1 MADQFILD
9 LIGQLNKTQT
19 EANIRSQLGSIVKEL
34 NGENIPQFIGEL
46 DYKTTETNIRKQL
59 DSISKSLTLNINPSI
74 GKSTGVTNPTS
85 NTTKSTDNPEIQK
98 SNVYYKQMIENLKLI
113 QSLKNKQGNAG
124 ISENAEIERQIKNA
138 KNRIVYEEQQI
149 QKKNLYNLALQ
160 QEVNNLKNVQAEQS
174 KLSISKQLDTS
185 SAKLQSLE
193 QKWKQQGI
201 LVGDFKKKVAALKA
215 QLSTVG
221 DSKSLQAFSAQLAT
235 VKKQANKLNLSN
247 INNTATAKLTSDLS
261 NLSQK
266 VQIAQSRFKLFQGTL
281 KSDAISKHSNE
292 INNVSTAYQKVNQAI
307 ANGNLT
313 GAKKAFTEA
322 QLSATKF
329 RTSMQEMG
337 NISEGI
343 FTKLGKN
350 VKQFANYLASAT
362 LVMLPIRMFREA
374 VTTMKEVDT
383 LLTEISKTS
392 NITASNLKKL
402 GLEAFD
408 SANKYGATVQGY
420 LSGVQEMSRAG
431 FAEKDAKQLASLSI
445 LAQSAGDMTAEL
457 ANQYLIAT
465 NFAYGYGGSVEKLN
479 AVLDS
484 QNQIN
489 KMVCLYGN
497 I

>member
-201 LVGDFKKKVAALKA
+201 LVGDFKNKVEALK
-215 QLSTVG
+215 
-221 DSKSLQAFSAQLAT
+221 SKLME
-235 VKKQANKLNLSN
+235 N
-247 INNTATAKLTSDLS
+247 
-261 NLSQK
+261 
-266 VQIAQSRFKLFQGTL
+266 R
-281 KSDAISKHSNE
+281 
-292 INNVSTAYQKVNQAI
+292 
-307 ANGNLT
+307 
-313 GAKKAFTEA
+313 
-322 QLSATKF
+322 
-329 RTSMQEMG
+329 
-337 NISEGI
+337 
-343 FTKLGKN
+343 
-350 VKQFANYLASAT
+350 
-362 LVMLPIRMFREA
+362 
-374 VTTMKEVDT
+374 
-383 LLTEISKTS
+383 
-392 NITASNLKKL
+392 
-402 GLEAFD
+402 
-408 SANKYGATVQGY
+408 
-420 LSGVQEMSRAG
+420 
-431 FAEKDAKQLASLSI
+431 
-445 LAQSAGDMTAEL
+445 
-457 ANQYLIAT
+457 
-465 NFAYGYGGSVEKLN
+465 
-479 AVLDS
+479 
-484 QNQIN
+484 
-489 KMVCLYGN
+489 
-497 I
+497 